1 MAYYHYNCDDI
12 DDNGWGCVYRSCQ
25 NALKLQGLKVPSISS
40 MMNKGVKNNY
50 SKWIEPAQLS
60 VLFENNNEVMTD
72 KCIYL
77 ENTDNIRKMQFTK
90 PEDYDTIFSDKCKFK
105 NWLIQRLSD
114 SYSIIVDDGIFGYCL
129 YQDLIFDPHT
139 MNPNDVTRNFD
150 LEEFCSN
157 ITCCMAYALKKNNI
171 FSN

>member
-1 MAYYHYNCDDI
+1 
-12 DDNGWGCVYRSCQ
+12 
-25 NALKLQGLKVPSISS
+25 
-40 MMNKGVKNNY
+40 
-50 SKWIEPAQLS
+50 
-60 VLFENNNEVMTD
+60 
-72 KCIYL
+72 
-77 ENTDNIRKMQFTK
+77 MQFTK

-114 SYSIIVDDGIFGYCL
+114 SYSIIVDDGVFGYCL

-157 ITCCMAYALKKNNI
+157 ITCCMAYALKKK
-171 FSN
+171 